1 MIYQFL
7 FILLKRN
14 TYLFKLKE
22 SVICN
27 NDFRKFETC
36 SSYIGSLDKMSAA
49 TYTFYA
55 SKVCNFLQTKRNTEL
70 FIPSKLLPDHFA
82 KSTIDNFSSKKKS
95 INTRMPYFTAL
106 LFPLSRKQQHLSLEA
121 CTTSPLIS
129 SYSYLLYFLFCRC
142 HNKQW
147 KA

>member
-1 MIYQFL
+1 MQFMRFISSNLGSVCKFSIYKWYTNSSL
-7 FILLKRN
+7 YCWKRN

-82 KSTIDNFSSKKKS
+82 KSTIDNFSSKKKVLTLECL
-95 INTRMPYFTAL
+95 ILPHFYFRFRANNNTWA
-106 LFPLSRKQQHLSLEA
+106 
-121 CTTSPLIS
+121 
-129 SYSYLLYFLFCRC
+129 
-142 HNKQW
+142 
-147 KA
+147 

>member
-1 MIYQFL
+1 MISCK
-7 FILLKRN
+7 ILGHLRYLLIKRN
-14 TYLFKLKE
+14 TNLFKLKE

-82 KSTIDNFSSKKKS
+82 KSTIDNFSSKKKVLTLECL
-95 INTRMPYFTAL
+95 ILPHFYFRFRANNNT
-106 LFPLSRKQQHLSLEA
+106 
-121 CTTSPLIS
+121 
-129 SYSYLLYFLFCRC
+129 
-142 HNKQW
+142 
-147 KA
+147 